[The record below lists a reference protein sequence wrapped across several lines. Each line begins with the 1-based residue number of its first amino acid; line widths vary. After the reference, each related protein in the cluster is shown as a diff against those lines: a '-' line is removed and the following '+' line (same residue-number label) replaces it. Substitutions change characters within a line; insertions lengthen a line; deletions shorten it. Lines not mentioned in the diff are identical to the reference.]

1 MCFLKIGFSIKIKG
15 IIPTLVAAGILGM
28 SSAQAVEV
36 QWTSTIL
43 STPAGD
49 VGSSSHQYKGQNGV
63 STITATSWTDDSFGT
78 TGPDLY
84 GKTSGA
90 GETGLGLVN
99 VPTTSNNEIEHEEVV
114 RIDLTAIKNSWNSF
128 SFQMGST
135 QGTESWQVWGSN
147 SATAKFGDAG
157 TYTLIGADENDH
169 TGLYMYNYYFFSVL
183 ESQDSTAA
191 NVLIQALDA
200 SSDPSRVGGVPEP
213 STWAMIILGFFG
225 IGFVAYRRKGKP
237 ALRLV

>member
-1 MCFLKIGFSIKIKG
+1 MRFSFKNIF
-15 IIPTLVAAGILGM
+15 AATSLIAFGILGA

-43 STPAGD
+43 STPLGD
-49 VGSSSHQYKGQNGV
+49 VGSSSHQYTGDNG
-63 STITATSWTDDSFGT
+63 SSKITATSWTDDSFGT
-78 TGPDLY
+78 AGPNLY

-114 RIDLTAIKNSWNSF
+114 RIDLTAIKSSWNSF

-135 QGTESWQVWGSN
+135 QGSKSWQVWGSD

-157 TYTLIGADENDH
+157 TYTLTGADENDH
-169 TGLYMYNYYFFSVL
+169 TGLHMYNYYFFSVL
-183 ESQDSTAA
+183 EFVDSTAA

-213 STWAMIILGFFG
+213 STWAMLILGFFG
-225 IGFVAYRRKGKP
+225 IGFVAYRQKGRP